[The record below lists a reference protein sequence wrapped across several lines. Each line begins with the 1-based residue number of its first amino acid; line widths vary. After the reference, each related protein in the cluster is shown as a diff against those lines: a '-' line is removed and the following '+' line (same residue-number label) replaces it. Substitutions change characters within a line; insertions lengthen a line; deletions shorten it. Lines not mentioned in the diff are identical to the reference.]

1 MPSAADAVVPRFYRQ
16 AGGACRGARGTYKG
30 VIFCPKPA
38 GDAMKPPRRRFL
50 QLAASAAALAA
61 MSRIAGAQAYPARP
75 VRIIVG
81 YAAGGGT
88 DISAGSSIESAAS
101 AGNQL
106 AVAHDNCCGRG
117 SSTAAEQH

>member
-30 VIFCPKPA
+30 VIFCKPA
-38 GDAMKPPRRRFL
+38 GDAVKPPRRRFL

-88 DISAGSSIESAAS
+88 DGGSHS
-101 AGNQL
+101 
-106 AVAHDNCCGRG
+106 VCGKAL
-117 SSTAAEQH
+117 S